1 MNGACMQS
9 VSGSSGAASTALA
22 LTSAADSTSGEA
34 LRARFRSLG
43 GSSDSSPE
51 NNNTGFDKV
60 MIDNLNSKDM
70 KNGGNPLHWV
80 KSPQC
85 MEPLIEM
92 GCDINAKNFSGET
105 VLHVMVSRRQL
116 SCIVTLL
123 SYGAE
128 VNEKGPNGV
137 TPLHLAVRCVS
148 PLLLLSSCV

>member
-1 MNGACMQS
+1 MQS
-9 VSGSSGAASTALA
+9 PGSY
-22 LTSAADSTSGEA
+22 DCEV
-34 LRARFRSLG
+34 RSRSMGGGGG

-92 GCDINAKNFSGET
+92 GCNINAKNFSGET
-105 VLHVMVSRRQL
+105 VLHVMVTRRQL
-116 SCIVTLL
+116 SCVVTLL
-123 SYGAE
+123 SHGAE
-128 VNEKGPNGV
+128 VNEQGPNGV
-137 TPLHLAVRCVS
+137 TPLHLAVK
-148 PLLLLSSCV
+148 

>member
-1 MNGACMQS
+1 VKELLKNGADVNGACMQATAAAAATG
-9 VSGSSGAASTALA
+9 VFKDTPERRGSTRLRSPAGRMP
-22 LTSAADSTSGEA
+22 TSSTS
-34 LRARFRSLG
+34 
-43 GSSDSSPE
+43 SSDSSPE

-60 MIDNLNSKDM
+60 MIDSLNAKDM

-92 GCDINAKNFSGET
+92 GCNINAKNFSGET
-105 VLHVMVSRRQL
+105 VLHVMVQRRQM
-116 SCIVTLL
+116 SCVVTLL

-137 TPLHLAVRCVS
+137 TPLHLAVR
-148 PLLLLSSCV
+148 

>member
-1 MNGACMQS
+1 MKELLKNGADVNGACMQATAGGIRGTPEGRGARLRS
-9 VSGSSGAASTALA
+9 PTGRLPTSSIS
-22 LTSAADSTSGEA
+22 
-34 LRARFRSLG
+34 
-43 GSSDSSPE
+43 SSDSSPD

-60 MIDNLNSKDM
+60 MIDNLNPRDM

-92 GCDINAKNFSGET
+92 GCNINAKNFSGET
-105 VLHVMVSRRQL
+105 VLHVMVQRRQL

-137 TPLHLAVRCVS
+137 TPLHLAVR
-148 PLLLLSSCV
+148 